1 MGKIIVS
8 ENVSI
13 DGVIEDPTGEG
24 ALGRGSW
31 FGCITDRDREEWAKV
46 EFAEALRAEAL
57 LMGRHSYDWFITRG
71 WAARSDEWA
80 ERLRSLPKYVVSSSP
95 LEGPVWKNSA
105 VLTGE
110 VVEQVSRLKQ
120 EVDGEIV
127 VYGSGRL
134 VPVLIE
140 HDLVDELRL
149 MTYPIVV
156 GAGARLFGE
165 TSVVKPMRLVDTRTI
180 GDGLAVLTYQPA

>member
-1 MGKIIVS
+1 
-8 ENVSI
+8 
-13 DGVIEDPTGEG
+13 
-24 ALGRGSW
+24 
-31 FGCITDRDREEWAKV
+31 
-46 EFAEALRAEAL
+46 
-57 LMGRHSYDWFITRG
+57 
-71 WAARSDEWA
+71 
-80 ERLRSLPKYVVSSSP
+80 VSSSP
-95 LEGPVWKNSA
+95 LERPDWKNSA
-105 VLTGE
+105 VLTGD

-134 VPVLIE
+134 VPLLIE

-156 GAGARLFGE
+156 GAGERLFGE